1 MLGMSD
7 RSSRSPRW
15 VAMMLT
21 AATAMLAGFALA
33 IAPVT
38 QPEVTV
44 TWPQEGQEV
53 ESTALLLANQTP
65 HRLELELTG
74 AAVQSASNGGGTVFA
89 TMRPDRVGVDETA
102 GDIGIP
108 GLLVSV
114 SGDQLSWA
122 TGFERLESA
131 WSVDDVWTLTSSVD
145 GMTIER
151 DGAVAAQWDTTLPPQ
166 IDALITDARGQD
178 AAALSASVQAVDD
191 ASTESTVVKWI
202 VLVIALAALV
212 ASAVLIRRDDRRIEE
227 HSADATRPRPRRDWR
242 LGVIDAAV
250 VAAVVVWTFI
260 GSMTADDGYYATMS
274 LNNDEAGFVGNYF
287 QMFNQPFAPF
297 VWFWQ
302 LLDVWQQIGGSSA
315 VWLRIPSLI
324 AAVAAWFVVRA
335 FVRSYVHL
343 EGALQFVLVGL
354 AGTVFVAWWSAFNI
368 GTRPESVASL
378 ATILA
383 VLLISRAIE
392 RSRLLPAFGA
402 VVVASLAF
410 TAHPTGVVAF
420 APLLLSVP
428 ALWRIASSNGS
439 GLGAAFARTAGVASG
454 GVAALIA
461 AFHDA
466 SLYDGLSSQ
475 RRFAAVETP
484 RTWVD
489 ELGRYNFLLEWG
501 PQGSY
506 IKRLLVLVA
515 LLLVVWFIV
524 AWVWDRR
531 AAQRTIIAPVALLGW
546 SFALGFVLIWITT
559 SKWSHHFGAMA
570 SVGGLFVAVAVVLLP
585 KLLAR
590 TLSSGARVWGS
601 VLGVLTLAPPIAL
614 AFSGPNYWY
623 SWNAGLP
630 QSGEAPHLGPIGFGN
645 LAAWVIVGLLV
656 LACLYVLRVRRTNSD
671 GSALL
676 AAPAI
681 VVIGAMV
688 LGTGYM
694 FATFTYATA
703 RMMPTFSTAAC
714 PRASW

>member
-1 MLGMSD
+1 
-7 RSSRSPRW
+7 
-15 VAMMLT
+15 MMLT
-21 AATAMLAGFALA
+21 AAIAMLAGFALA

-74 AAVQSASNGGGTVFA
+74 AAVQSASGGGGTVFA

-145 GMTIER
+145 GMIIER

-166 IDALITDARGQD
+166 IDALITDARGQE

-191 ASTESTVVKWI
+191 ASTESTAVKWI

-227 HSADATRPRPRRDWR
+227 LSAVAARPRPRRDWR

-250 VAAVVVWTFI
+250 VTAVVVWTFI

-343 EGALQFVLVGL
+343 EGALQIVLVGL
-354 AGTVFVAWWSAFNI
+354 AGIVFVAWWSAFNI

-439 GLGAAFARTAGVASG
+439 GLGAALARTAGVASG

-484 RTWVD
+484 VP
-489 ELGRYNFLLEWG
+489 GSMSWG
-501 PQGSY
+501 
-506 IKRLLVLVA
+506 V
-515 LLLVVWFIV
+515 
-524 AWVWDRR
+524 
-531 AAQRTIIAPVALLGW
+531 
-546 SFALGFVLIWITT
+546 TT
-559 SKWSHHFGAMA
+559 SCSSGVLRAPTSSGCSSSSPSSWSSGSSSPGSGTAERHSERSSLRWPC
-570 SVGGLFVAVAVVLLP
+570 SVGPSPWASS
-585 KLLAR
+585 
-590 TLSSGARVWGS
+590 SSGSRPASGRITSERWLRSAVS
-601 VLGVLTLAPPIAL
+601 SSQSRSYFSPSSSPERSAAAL
-614 AFSGPNYWY
+614 VC
-623 SWNAGLP
+623 
-630 QSGEAPHLGPIGFGN
+630 GEACSASSPWRHQSPSHS
-645 LAAWVIVGLLV
+645 
-656 LACLYVLRVRRTNSD
+656 RDRTTGTRGTPVSRNPERHRISD
-671 GSALL
+671 PSDSETWRHGSSS
-676 AAPAI
+676 
-681 VVIGAMV
+681 G
-688 LGTGYM
+688 
-694 FATFTYATA
+694 
-703 RMMPTFSTAAC
+703 
-714 PRASW
+714 